1 MELNIF
7 TKPSQLINYWHKIR
21 FSHEA
26 YSLAEDDPYATKV
39 FVSISQGVLCGPL
52 LSILK
57 F

>member
-26 YSLAEDDPYATKV
+26 YSLAEDDPYATEV
-39 FVSISQGVLCGPL
+39 FVSISQGVLCEPL